1 MDFQSG
7 FGVNMPNVFQQFLN
21 HLKGEDPALPSKE
34 SDDFRSMVASASFK
48 IGRDYLQ
55 FPKVVVLPVT
65 ARGVGVPGMSE
76 RPWSRLYADL
86 FFAGNSPIMYSISIH
101 REPPDTMQS
110 NLRARRTMTEGLI
123 MAMAEKTGRRP
134 SMAEKITDTAMDAAE
149 SSLALGRPIY
159 KVSLLAAL
167 YADLTRYDEVET
179 IRRSI
184 EAKMRTM
191 GLIPQRLDAIPE
203 RALYYL
209 QPGGKIFPD
218 LDEPILFAEEIAA
231 LLPKPSRQ
239 IMPADDSVWIGRHLR
254 EGRDV
259 YFSFTRGMD
268 PTAPAPPHAISL
280 VLGEMGSGKTTLMR
294 WIFLQRLL
302 QGRTILSIDPEGENN
317 KLCEKVG
324 GHVIPAGV
332 PEDKETCLIHP
343 LVADTPEEML
353 LAVRFLVAALTE
365 VSTLTPGVQAAL
377 HEAVKR
383 RWERRPGEQMSI
395 TDLVEVL
402 ATISTPDALVP
413 MSLLRP
419 YMRGG
424 LFEGFF
430 DRPRALLSTDF
441 PAGEWW
447 NFDLST
453 LREENKGIVHGVLA
467 WFMYYVVTVGKKP
480 LDICIDEG
488 WRLLRSGPF
497 TDLLDELGRRARK
510 RGTGVMLL
518 THLPQDLAKASTSLN
533 MASVAFVGRLSRDE
547 AFGFFRH
554 MGTPEAEAAQRAEE
568 ASRLPPRVF
577 MVVPSG
583 GRGALYEVQVTI
595 PPMWL
600 KYWDAIGA
608 STDGTAKLKA

>member
-1 MDFQSG
+1 MLKG
-7 FGVNMPNVFQQFLN
+7 WQQLLN
-21 HLKGEDPALPSKE
+21 NLKGEDPASQSKE
-34 SDDFRSMVASASFK
+34 SEDFRSVVASASFK
-48 IGRDYLQ
+48 IGRDYLE
-55 FPKVVVLPVT
+55 FPKVVVLPLT

-76 RPWSRLYADL
+76 RPWARLHADI
-86 FFAGNSPIMYSISIH
+86 FFTGNAPIMYSLSVH
-101 REPPDTMQS
+101 RELPDTMQS
-110 NLRARRTMTEGLI
+110 NLRARRTLTEGVIL
-123 MAMAEKTGRRP
+123 AMAEKTGRRP
-134 SMAEKITDTAMDAAE
+134 SMAEKITDSAMDAAE
-149 SSLALGRPIY
+149 SSLALGKPIY
-159 KVSLLAAL
+159 KISLMAAL
-167 YADLTRYDEVET
+167 YAGLTRYDEVET

-209 QPGGKIFPD
+209 QPGGTIFPD
-218 LDEPILFAEEIAA
+218 LDKPVLFAEEIAA

-239 IMPADDSVWIGRHLR
+239 IMPVDDSVWIGRHLR

-259 YFSFTRGMD
+259 HFSFTRGVD
-268 PTAPAPPHAISL
+268 PTAAPPPHAITL

-302 QGRTILSIDPEGENN
+302 QGRTVLSIDPEGENN
-317 KLCEKVG
+317 KLCEAVG

-332 PEDKETCLIHP
+332 PEDKEMCLIHP
-343 LVADTPEEML
+343 LVGDTPEEML

-395 TDLVEVL
+395 ADLVEVL

-467 WFMYYVVTVGKKP
+467 WFMYHVVTVGKKP

-595 PPMWL
+595 PAMWL
-600 KYWDAIGA
+600 KYFDAIGA

>member
-1 MDFQSG
+1 M
-7 FGVNMPNVFQQFLN
+7 LN
-21 HLKGEDPALPSKE
+21 NLKGEDPASQSKE
-34 SDDFRSMVASASFK
+34 SEDFRSVVASASFK
-48 IGRDYLQ
+48 IGRDYLE
-55 FPKVVVLPVT
+55 FPKVVVLPLT

-76 RPWSRLYADL
+76 RPWSRLHADI
-86 FFAGNSPIMYSISIH
+86 FFTGNAPIMYSLSIY

-110 NLRARRTMTEGLI
+110 NLRARRTLTEGVIL
-123 MAMAEKTGRRP
+123 AMAEKTGRRP
-134 SMAEKITDTAMDAAE
+134 SMAEKITDSAMDAAE
-149 SSLALGRPIY
+149 SSLALGKPIY
-159 KVSLLAAL
+159 KISLMAAL
-167 YADLTRYDEVET
+167 YAGLTRYDEVET

-209 QPGGKIFPD
+209 QPGGTIFPD

-239 IMPADDSVWIGRHLR
+239 IMPVDDSVWIGRHLR

-259 YFSFTRGMD
+259 HFSFTRGMD
-268 PTAPAPPHAISL
+268 PTAPPPPHAITL

-317 KLCEKVG
+317 KLCEAVG

-343 LVADTPEEML
+343 LIADTPEEML

-395 TDLVEVL
+395 ADLVEVL

-430 DRPRALLSTDF
+430 DRPRALLSPDF

-467 WFMYYVVTVGKKP
+467 WFMYHVVTVGKKP

-518 THLPQDLAKASTSLN
+518 THLPQDSGEGVHFPQHGIGGVCRETQPGRSLWI
-533 MASVAFVGRLSRDE
+533 LSSYGN
-547 AFGFFRH
+547 AG
-554 MGTPEAEAAQRAEE
+554 
-568 ASRLPPRVF
+568 
-577 MVVPSG
+577 SG
-583 GRGALYEVQVTI
+583 GSAACRRSI
-595 PPMWL
+595 PIAAARFHGGSIRRPRC
-600 KYWDAIGA
+600 
-608 STDGTAKLKA
+608 SV

>member
-1 MDFQSG
+1 
-7 FGVNMPNVFQQFLN
+7 MPNVFQQFLN
-21 HLKGEDPALPSKE
+21 NLKGEDPASQSKE
-34 SDDFRSMVASASFK
+34 SDDFRSVVASASFK
-48 IGRDYLQ
+48 IGRDYLE
-55 FPKVVVLPVT
+55 FPKVVVLPLT

-76 RPWSRLYADL
+76 RPWARLYADI
-86 FFAGNSPIMYSISIH
+86 FFAGNAPIMYSLSIY

-110 NLRARRTMTEGLI
+110 NLRARRTLTEGVIL
-123 MAMAEKTGRRP
+123 AMAEKTGRRP
-134 SMAEKITDTAMDAAE
+134 SMAEKITDSAMDAAE
-149 SSLALGRPIY
+149 LSLALGKPIY
-159 KVSLLAAL
+159 KISLMAAL
-167 YADLTRYDEVET
+167 YAGLTRYDEVET

-209 QPGGKIFPD
+209 QPGGTIFPD
-218 LDEPILFAEEIAA
+218 LDKPILFAEEIAA

-239 IMPADDSVWIGRHLR
+239 IMPVDDSVWIGRHLR

-259 YFSFTRGMD
+259 HFSFTRGVD
-268 PTAPAPPHAISL
+268 PTAAPPPHAITL

-317 KLCEKVG
+317 KLCEAVG

-343 LVADTPEEML
+343 LVGDTPEEML

-395 TDLVEVL
+395 ADLVEVL

-467 WFMYYVVTVGKKP
+467 WFMYHVVTVGKKP

-595 PPMWL
+595 PAMWL
-600 KYWDAIGA
+600 KYFDAIGA

>member
-1 MDFQSG
+1 MNFDALIGDDNTKRLFAELTADRDRTDVRPVEAYQTILHSIHPGWKLRVLQLYWPDPEPRVTFFHFVEKWRQSSEGLAILKEGLELALDQTSLPFGKRTFIEFVQIRRRMHNLVGDSCRAVRKLRSVRLLSQPRRDHQTIPMDFQSG
-7 FGVNMPNVFQQFLN
+7 FGVNMPNVFHQFLDN
-21 HLKGEDPALPSKE
+21 LKGEDPALQSKE
-34 SDDFRSMVASASFK
+34 SDDFRSVVASASFK

-65 ARGVGVPGMSE
+65 ARGVGVPGMSD
-76 RPWSRLYADL
+76 RPWSRLYADI
-86 FFAGNSPIMYSISIH
+86 FFAGNAPIMYSLSIY

-110 NLRARRTMTEGLI
+110 NLRARRTLTEGVIL
-123 MAMAEKTGRRP
+123 AMAEKTGRRP
-134 SMAEKITDTAMDAAE
+134 SMAEKITDSAMDAAE
-149 SSLALGRPIY
+149 SSLALGKPIY
-159 KVSLLAAL
+159 KISLMAAL
-167 YADLTRYDEVET
+167 YAGLTRYDEVET

-209 QPGGKIFPD
+209 QPGGTIFPD
-218 LDEPILFAEEIAA
+218 LDKPILFAEEIAA

-239 IMPADDSVWIGRHLR
+239 IMPVDDSVWIGRHLR

-259 YFSFTRGMD
+259 HFSFTRGVD
-268 PTAPAPPHAISL
+268 PTAPPPPHAITL

-317 KLCEKVG
+317 KLCEAVG

-395 TDLVEVL
+395 ADLVEVL

-430 DRPRALLSTDF
+430 DRPRALLST
-441 PAGEWW
+441 
-447 NFDLST
+447 
-453 LREENKGIVHGVLA
+453 
-467 WFMYYVVTVGKKP
+467 
-480 LDICIDEG
+480 
-488 WRLLRSGPF
+488 
-497 TDLLDELGRRARK
+497 
-510 RGTGVMLL
+510 
-518 THLPQDLAKASTSLN
+518 
-533 MASVAFVGRLSRDE
+533 
-547 AFGFFRH
+547 
-554 MGTPEAEAAQRAEE
+554 
-568 ASRLPPRVF
+568 
-577 MVVPSG
+577 
-583 GRGALYEVQVTI
+583 
-595 PPMWL
+595 
-600 KYWDAIGA
+600 
-608 STDGTAKLKA
+608 

>member
-1 MDFQSG
+1 
-7 FGVNMPNVFQQFLN
+7 MPNVFQQFLN
-21 HLKGEDPALPSKE
+21 NLKGEDPALQSKE
-34 SDDFRSMVASASFK
+34 SDDFRSVVASASFK

-76 RPWSRLYADL
+76 RPWSRLYADI
-86 FFAGNSPIMYSISIH
+86 FFAGNAPIMYSLSIY

-110 NLRARRTMTEGLI
+110 NLRARRTMTEGVIL
-123 MAMAEKTGRRP
+123 AMAEKTGRRP
-134 SMAEKITDTAMDAAE
+134 SMAEKITDSAMDAAE
-149 SSLALGRPIY
+149 LSLALGKPIY
-159 KVSLLAAL
+159 KISLMAAL
-167 YADLTRYDEVET
+167 YAGLTRYDEVET

-209 QPGGKIFPD
+209 QPGGTIFPD

-239 IMPADDSVWIGRHLR
+239 IMPVDDSVWIGRHLR

-259 YFSFTRGMD
+259 HFSFTRGMD
-268 PTAPAPPHAISL
+268 PTAPPPPHAITL

-294 WIFLQRLL
+294 WILLQRLL

-343 LVADTPEEML
+343 LIADTPEEML

-395 TDLVEVL
+395 ADLVEVL

-430 DRPRALLSTDF
+430 DRPRALLSPDF

-467 WFMYYVVTVGKKP
+467 WFMYHVVTVGKKP

-595 PPMWL
+595 PAIWL

-608 STDGTAKLKA
+608 STDGTAKLKM